1 MADEQ
6 HVVRTISWTEI
17 FSFPNVFKSFKM
29 AIHPS
34 KLLLALVAIALTTVL
49 GCWVMDNIW
58 AGASDS
64 NRVRPQEPWR
74 YWMASNR
81 SEFLDAK
88 EKWVEEKKG
97 RLTDA
102 IGLVRPGKDELTADR
117 DKALKGVSDDFGDA
131 MKDTRKLLPK
141 VYEYD
146 LEVADK
152 DWEAAK
158 KAFED
163 ESDKEKAAK
172 AKANAREALVNARR
186 AALKTYVDSKNR
198 LARVKGGKIFASFLD
213 WELYC
218 MSNAFSAVRRGNFS
232 TGLGDLYAARG
243 KMTPAAYQPDQK
255 DQPLTVTAGTRDEE
269 ALGLLSWLVLMAWGL
284 WWMVTTF
291 KWYSLIYVV
300 VSLAIW
306 AVLGGAICRIAAL
319 HAAREEKISLVSAVK
334 FGTSKFMSFFA
345 APLLPLVIIVIIGG
359 AVAAVAF
366 VAALVPYA
374 GEWFVGI
381 FFLLALIAGAMMAF
395 LTVGLVGGAPL
406 MWPTIAVEGSD
417 SFDAISRSFSY
428 VFNRPFRYALYWL
441 AAAIHGTI
449 CYLFVRL
456 FAFLT
461 LRATHTWVGWGM
473 RIKPRPEYADG
484 AGKLHVM
491 WAPPT
496 FDTFHGPMQ
505 TEAMSASES
514 AAACILALWVYLVIG
529 LVLAFVAC
537 YFFSAATNIY
547 MLLRRKV
554 DATDLD
560 DVYVEEPEE
569 QPEADEV
576 APAEEEQD
584 KGDAE
589 EK

>member
-1 MADEQ
+1 MA
-6 HVVRTISWTEI
+6 
-17 FSFPNVFKSFKM
+17 
-29 AIHPS
+29 
-34 KLLLALVAIALTTVL
+34 
-49 GCWVMDNIW
+49 G
-58 AGASDS
+58 
-64 NRVRPQEPWR
+64 
-74 YWMASNR
+74 
-81 SEFLDAK
+81 
-88 EKWVEEKKG
+88 
-97 RLTDA
+97 
-102 IGLVRPGKDELTADR
+102 
-117 DKALKGVSDDFGDA
+117 
-131 MKDTRKLLPK
+131 
-141 VYEYD
+141 
-146 LEVADK
+146 
-152 DWEAAK
+152 
-158 KAFED
+158 
-163 ESDKEKAAK
+163 
-172 AKANAREALVNARR
+172 
-186 AALKTYVDSKNR
+186 
-198 LARVKGGKIFASFLD
+198 
-213 WELYC
+213 
-218 MSNAFSAVRRGNFS
+218 
-232 TGLGDLYAARG
+232 
-243 KMTPAAYQPDQK
+243 
-255 DQPLTVTAGTRDEE
+255 
-269 ALGLLSWLVLMAWGL
+269 GL

-345 APLLPLVIIVIIGG
+345 APLLPLAIIVFIGLV
-359 AVAAVAF
+359 VALVAF

-381 FFLLALIAGAMMAF
+381 FFLLALIAGAVMAF
-395 LTVGLVGGAPL
+395 LTIGLVGGAPL

-428 VFNRPFRYALYWL
+428 IFNRPFRYGLYWL

-449 CYLFVRL
+449 CYFFVRL

-461 LRATHTWVGWGM
+461 LRGTHTWAGWGM
-473 RIKPRPEYADG
+473 RLSARPEYADG

-514 AAACILALWVYLVIG
+514 AAAWVLALWVYLVIG
-529 LVLAFVAC
+529 LVLAFVIC

-560 DVYVEEPEE
+560 DVYVEELEE
-569 QPEADEV
+569 QPEPEAV
-576 APAEEEQD
+576 APATEEQD
-584 KGDAE
+584 KGDEE

>member
-34 KLLLALVAIALTTVL
+34 KLLLALVAIALTAVL
-49 GCWVMDNIW
+49 GCWVMDNLW
-58 AGASDS
+58 AAASDT
-64 NRVRPQEPWR
+64 NRVRPQEPWQ
-74 YWMASNR
+74 YWTAVNR
-81 SEFLDAK
+81 SDFLDKK
-88 EKWVEEKKG
+88 EKWVEKKEG
-97 RLTDA
+97 RLEEM
-102 IGLVRPGKDELTADR
+102 IRPIRPDDKELMKARDE
-117 DKALKGVSDDFGDA
+117 ALSAASKDFGDA
-131 MKDTRKLLPK
+131 MKETRKLLPK
-141 VYEYD
+141 VYEAE
-146 LEVADK
+146 L
-152 DWEAAK
+152 EAADERWDK
-158 KAFED
+158 REKAFKE
-163 ESDKEKAAK
+163 ESDKEKAAEDK
-172 AKANAREALVNARR
+172 KTARTTLVNDRREALKA
-186 AALKTYVDSKNR
+186 YVGSKKA
-198 LARVKGGKIFASFLD
+198 LARVRGGKIFASFLD
-213 WELYC
+213 WELHC
-218 MSNAFSAVRRGNFS
+218 MTNAFSAVRRGNFS

-243 KMTPAAYQPDQK
+243 KMTPPVYQPDRE
-255 DQPLTVTAGTRDEE
+255 DQPLNITAGTRDDE

-319 HAAREEKISLVSAVK
+319 HAAREEKISLVSALK
-334 FGTSKFMSFFA
+334 FGVSKFMSFFA

-359 AVAAVAF
+359 VVAAGG
-366 VAALVPYA
+366 ALGAVPYA

-381 FFLLALIAGAMMAF
+381 FFLLALIAGAVMAF

-428 VFNRPFRYALYWL
+428 VFNRPFRYVLYWL

-461 LRATHTWVGWGM
+461 LRGTHTWAGWGM
-473 RIKPRPEYADG
+473 RLSARPEYADG

-514 AAACILALWVYLVIG
+514 AAAYVLALWVYLVIG
-529 LVLAFVAC
+529 LVLAFVVC

-560 DVYVEEPEE
+560 DVYVEELEE
-569 QPEADEV
+569 QGEPEAV

-584 KGDAE
+584 KGDEE